1 MKFLLRG
8 IIQILWNLDLDGYI
22 LITTDGRVLHGN
34 DAFSSET
41 DLGAGLHAFTDLADN
56 ISIKCWNSSFT
67 AENSC
72 CVRDGN
78 GSVNIGALSFIS
90 RTGSY
95 GNLQKKVTRLTAA
108 GSGHAFSF
116 QTDTLAGI
124 DTCRN
129 VDLQCLWGTG
139 ASVRAGQGDPF
150 ICTKSGL
157 IEGNV
162 DAGLHIGAFLWKI
175 LLMES
180 AETAATV
187 ETASAKTTV
196 ETAAVTAVEHISEDI
211 AENIVHIFTIEVKFL
226 IAAIATA
233 LESAESTGT
242 CVGSRISACL
252 KCSVAKLVVHFFL
265 LRVT

>member
-1 MKFLLRG
+1 MRSIGITPFQSTCPCILMKFLFG
-8 IIQILWNLDLDGYI
+8 SVIQILWNLDLDGYV
-22 LITTDGRVLHGN
+22 LVTADGRVFHGN
-34 DAFSSET
+34 DALSSEP
-41 DLGAGLHAFTDLADN
+41 DLGTGLHAFTDLADHVSVKSRN
-56 ISIKCWNSSFT
+56 RSFT
-67 AENSC
+67 AKNSR
-72 CVRDGN
+72 CVRNGDG
-78 GSVNIGALSFIS
+78 GINIGSLSLIS

-95 GNLQKKVTRLTAA
+95 GNFQKQVTRFSAA
-108 GSGHAFSF
+108 GSRHSFSF

-211 AENIVHIFTIEVKFL
+211 AENIVHNF
-226 IAAIATA
+226 
-233 LESAESTGT
+233 
-242 CVGSRISACL
+242 
-252 KCSVAKLVVHFFL
+252 HH
-265 LRVT
+265 

>member
-1 MKFLLRG
+1 
-8 IIQILWNLDLDGYI
+8 
-22 LITTDGRVLHGN
+22 
-34 DAFSSET
+34 
-41 DLGAGLHAFTDLADN
+41 
-56 ISIKCWNSSFT
+56 
-67 AENSC
+67 
-72 CVRDGN
+72 
-78 GSVNIGALSFIS
+78 
-90 RTGSY
+90 
-95 GNLQKKVTRLTAA
+95 
-108 GSGHAFSF
+108 
-116 QTDTLAGI
+116 
-124 DTCRN
+124 
-129 VDLQCLWGTG
+129 
-139 ASVRAGQGDPF
+139 
-150 ICTKSGL
+150 
-157 IEGNV
+157 
-162 DAGLHIGAFLWKI
+162 
-175 LLMES
+175 MES